1 MEEPEEASE
10 RGPMELP
17 RTMKNDFASSRKS
30 ELDSFFLYR
39 NGASSPAHS
48 PVAAVSR
55 ESEAVSPK
63 LRVERIPKSLFMSS
77 VKSETKMERKEKKGP
92 SPIAESRN
100 GKSPIQ
106 VISKS
111 PDLAHQTESPSF
123 GSKSRE
129 RPMLAEGGKSEKEEK
144 KKNDEGNTVVNPPPT
159 IVKASNEEVLQRR
172 EKFDAIKAVGQS
184 ENSKD
189 RNVPKKTP
197 KERTSPLSSSCGS
210 HWVGSN
216 ENPVKANPE
225 VVEASAPDD
234 AKVVQEVSRD
244 ADMGTGD
251 ASPIETFKFEA
262 SQPSKL
268 TIGRN
273 TTFDLDNLLNDVDFE
288 TELMELAPSLD
299 TIHEEASQTAEKEE
313 AGDDLVDASEMWEC
327 EVVYDYQAETEQSIS
342 VYAGQHVWGVV
353 ESGDWTQ
360 IRTEDGR
367 VGMDSLSYL

>member
-1 MEEPEEASE
+1 
-10 RGPMELP
+10 
-17 RTMKNDFASSRKS
+17 
-30 ELDSFFLYR
+30 
-39 NGASSPAHS
+39 
-48 PVAAVSR
+48 
-55 ESEAVSPK
+55 
-63 LRVERIPKSLFMSS
+63 
-77 VKSETKMERKEKKGP
+77 
-92 SPIAESRN
+92 
-100 GKSPIQ
+100 
-106 VISKS
+106 
-111 PDLAHQTESPSF
+111 
-123 GSKSRE
+123 
-129 RPMLAEGGKSEKEEK
+129 MLAEGEKGEKEEE
-144 KKNDEGNTVVNPPPT
+144 KKNDESNTMVNPPPT
-159 IVKASNEEVLQRR
+159 IVKASNEEILQRR
-172 EKFDAIKAVGQS
+172 EKFEEIKAVSQS

-189 RNVPKKTP
+189 RNVPEKTP
-197 KERTSPLSSSCGS
+197 KERTSPLSSSWES

-225 VVEASAPDD
+225 VVEAPALDE
-234 AKVVQEVSRD
+234 AKVVQEVSHD
-244 ADMGTGD
+244 VDMGTGD
-251 ASPIETFKFEA
+251 ASPIESFRFEA

-367 VGMDSLSYL
+367 VGLDSLPNL